1 MSKADEAFRKIKYE
15 KIEDPKILK
24 YENINKNKRIYFI
37 EKTVRYSYYNVSGE
51 YPAYLDMQELKAI
64 YLKCKEKGVGIMKY
78 TEEEKKAIKILANDN
93 WEYLNYTDN
102 EKEYNDLKKSIEIVV
117 NLAKKQQKEIEKCK
131 VAFNAQ
137 VEALIKMTNIYNNL
151 YDKIKEIEENGY
163 WDFLEKRD
171 YEKTIKILKE
181 LLGDE

>member
-1 MSKADEAFRKIKYE
+1 
-15 KIEDPKILK
+15 
-24 YENINKNKRIYFI
+24 
-37 EKTVRYSYYNVSGE
+37 
-51 YPAYLDMQELKAI
+51 
-64 YLKCKEKGVGIMKY
+64 MKY

>member
-1 MSKADEAFRKIKYE
+1 MEYTEKEKKSLKFLTDKRDEAYGLMQF
-15 KIEDPKILK
+15 EDG
-24 YENINKNKRIYFI
+24 EIYQL
-37 EKTVRYSYYNVSGE
+37 
-51 YPAYLDMQELKAI
+51 A
-64 YLKCKEKGVGIMKY
+64 
-78 TEEEKKAIKILANDN
+78 EEEFNN
-93 WEYLNYTDN
+93 YLT
-102 EKEYNDLKKSIEIVV
+102 IEEIID
-117 NLAKKQQKEIEKCK
+117 KQQKEIEKCK

-151 YDKIKEIEENGY
+151 YDKIKEKIKEIDENGY

>member
-1 MSKADEAFRKIKYE
+1 
-15 KIEDPKILK
+15 
-24 YENINKNKRIYFI
+24 
-37 EKTVRYSYYNVSGE
+37 
-51 YPAYLDMQELKAI
+51 
-64 YLKCKEKGVGIMKY
+64 MKY
-78 TEEEKKAIKILANDN
+78 TEEEKKAIEILANDN

>member
-1 MSKADEAFRKIKYE
+1 
-15 KIEDPKILK
+15 
-24 YENINKNKRIYFI
+24 
-37 EKTVRYSYYNVSGE
+37 
-51 YPAYLDMQELKAI
+51 
-64 YLKCKEKGVGIMKY
+64 MKY
-78 TEEEKKAIKILANDN
+78 TEEENKAIEILPNGN

-151 YDKIKEIEENGY
+151 YDKIKEKIKEIEENGY